1 MASLTGKVFAVIG
14 ASQGIGLGIAEV
26 LASRG
31 AALLLGSR
39 NDEKLRN
46 ATKKLRSQYPQAQI
60 QAHTLDACD
69 RASVRTFLQQAHKH
83 FGHLDGCA
91 NVAGVMGANMN
102 IQSIW
107 EMETEEYDYVM
118 RGNATAIFNCLAEQ
132 LRPGVL
138 LESNDPK
145 ITSSIVN
152 ISSITALTAF
162 PRSAPYNASK
172 IAVVGLTKTAALE
185 AGPRNIRV
193 NCIAP
198 GLTRTPMN
206 EDWMATR
213 EKNPKSIET
222 PLKRVGCPVD
232 MGNAAAFLLSD
243 DSSFVTGTT
252 LVADAGWTV

>member
-1 MASLTGKVFAVIG
+1 MAPLTGKVFAVVG

-39 NDEKLRN
+39 SSEKLKV
-46 ATKKLRSQYPQAQI
+46 ASQKITAQYPHAQVR
-60 QAHTLDACD
+60 AHPLDACD
-69 RASVRTFLQQAHKH
+69 RASVRDFLQQAHVH
-83 FGHLDGCA
+83 FGHLNGCV

-102 IQSIW
+102 IQNIW
-107 EMETEEYDYVM
+107 ETDTEEYDYVM
-118 RGNATAIFNCLAEQ
+118 RGNTTAIFNCLAEQ

-138 LESNDPK
+138 LENNDPN

-162 PRSAPYNASK
+162 PQSAPYNASK
-172 IAVVGLTKTAALE
+172 IAVLGLTKTAALE

-198 GLTRTPMN
+198 
-206 EDWMATR
+206 
-213 EKNPKSIET
+213 
-222 PLKRVGCPVD
+222 
-232 MGNAAAFLLSD
+232 
-243 DSSFVTGTT
+243 
-252 LVADAGWTV
+252 